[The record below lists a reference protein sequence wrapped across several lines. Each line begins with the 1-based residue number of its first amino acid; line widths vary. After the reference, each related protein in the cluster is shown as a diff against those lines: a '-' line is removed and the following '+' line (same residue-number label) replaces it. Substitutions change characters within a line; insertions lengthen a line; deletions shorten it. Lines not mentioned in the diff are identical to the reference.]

1 MTVSDA
7 ILALLLSARIHGSE
21 TALRATAKRC
31 AQRLPRSKR
40 FLMFSLIDSRTPL
53 ELLTLL
59 VTDLDQW
66 QARQRTPDTPR
77 RRQA

>member
-21 TALRATAKRC
+21 NALRATAKRC

-59 VTDLDQW
+59 VTDPDQW
-66 QARQRTPDTPR
+66 QARQRTPDNPHR
-77 RRQA
+77 RRT